1 MLFGPN
7 IHPERQK
14 LRLIQLISQDTP
26 LPPTKMGSGFV
37 FFCGMSRTA
46 PSRGK
51 FFWSRRRIRPWH
63 S

>member
-37 FFCGMSRTA
+37 FFSV
-46 PSRGK
+46 
-51 FFWSRRRIRPWH
+51 
-63 S
+63 